1 MKPVNIYGES
11 LSHQHWFK
19 TRIVYGMIPATPTNA
34 STQATGTGASDF
46 NVDFKAVATGSPA
59 GLVLV
64 DGKAKQFA
72 AQADFDVAS
81 SAAQQMAVGQSRI
94 YTIIAYLNQHDQE
107 IYLKSVP
114 GAAATTGSQVAP
126 TDAEIDALLA
136 QGTVWMKICNVTV
149 NRTADQTL
157 TQTYDTTVR
166 ELQRALTENTPA

>member
-11 LSHQHWFK
+11 LSHQHFFK

-46 NVDFKAVATGSPA
+46 NVDFKAVSTGSPA
-59 GLVLV
+59 GLILV
-64 DGKAKQFA
+64 DGKAAQFA

-81 SAAQQMAVGQSRI
+81 SAAQQMASGQSRV
-94 YTIIAYLNQHDQE
+94 YTIIAFLNLHDQV
-107 IYLKSVP
+107 IYLKSVA
-114 GAAATTGSQVAP
+114 GAAATTGAQVAP

-136 QGTVWMKICNVTV
+136 PGTVWMKICNVTV
-149 NRTADQTL
+149 NRTADTTV

-166 ELQRALTENTPA
+166 ELQRALTENTPS